1 MLRSEDDGA
10 TWTVISSGMSA
21 RTSTLATLHVPASA
35 PSTLLTSGSPWLWES
50 TDEGLS
56 FAENFAG
63 QVDEND
69 NWHIRTIETDLPR
82 VWTGTGTRLW
92 YSNNGGASFVQQT
105 IAGSDRGVYDFMLAS
120 NGDWG
125 VATDDGVF
133 VSTNGGAS
141 YAAAAMSVPVPE
153 VFGLVELAD
162 GPVVAWTDDG
172 LFTRTAAIWSRSGFA
187 GAAVFEV
194 LVHGER
200 WFAATEAGVF
210 YTDDRGDAWT
220 YLPGL
225 SKRRP
230 RTLLIDGSNRLLVGT
245 EGYGMFRTPLP

>member
-1 MLRSEDDGA
+1 
-10 TWTVISSGMSA
+10 
-21 RTSTLATLHVPASA
+21 
-35 PSTLLTSGSPWLWES
+35 
-50 TDEGLS
+50 
-56 FAENFAG
+56 
-63 QVDEND
+63 
-69 NWHIRTIETDLPR
+69 
-82 VWTGTGTRLW
+82 
-92 YSNNGGASFVQQT
+92 
-105 IAGSDRGVYDFMLAS
+105 
-120 NGDWG
+120 
-125 VATDDGVF
+125 
-133 VSTNGGAS
+133 
-141 YAAAAMSVPVPE
+141 MSVPVPE

-162 GPVVAWTDDG
+162 GTVVAWTDDG

-187 GAAVFEV
+187 GAGVFEV

-210 YTDDRGDAWT
+210 YTDDRGVAWT